1 MDGYLTTSIDVVR
14 SAIAGRVR
22 DLGGSDE
29 TAAEI
34 ALAACYAM
42 WFTAA
47 SVGSSR

>member
-14 SAIAGRVR
+14 SAIADRVH

-29 TAAEI
+29 TADEI

-47 SVGSSR
+47 STESSR